1 MQSRTDIFTMA
12 QHVAEAMASLSDAQ
26 DVITNGQAAGN
37 LADNINHVNRHLIRL
52 QELLLNE
59 NPEDYLRGT
68 LYVGPCSLDDDGAD

>member
-26 DVITNGQAAGN
+26 DVITNGQAARK
-37 LADNINHVNRHLIRL
+37 LTDNISDANRRLIRL

-59 NPEDYLRGT
+59 NPENYLRGT
-68 LYVGPCSLDDDGAD
+68 MYVGPCSLDDDGAD